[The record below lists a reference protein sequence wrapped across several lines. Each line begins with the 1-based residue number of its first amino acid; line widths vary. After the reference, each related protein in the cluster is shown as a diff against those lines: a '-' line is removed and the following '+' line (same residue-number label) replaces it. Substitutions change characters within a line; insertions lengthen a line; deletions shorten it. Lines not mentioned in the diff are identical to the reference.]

1 MSVELKILK
10 LELLELV
17 QQAKIEIEKAKSE
30 NDVIKE
36 AIESGCNLGLLQA
49 INRIDLTLKS
59 KELSNS
65 INELIK

>member
-36 AIESGCNLGLLQA
+36 AIESGCNLGLLQS
-49 INRIDLTLKS
+49 INRIDLALKS

-65 INELIK
+65 IKELL